1 MRLRREKSREEM
13 KKGRER
19 EREEIEGLSKR
30 EGGFAEENKKNDL
43 EERMSEQ

>member
-19 EREEIEGLSKR
+19 EREEIGLSKR